1 MYLVDNIK
9 STMVLQRTPKWCHFK
24 YVS

>member
-9 STMVLQRTPKWCHFK
+9 STMVLQKTPKWCHFK